1 MRSMV
6 SSMLLSVEYLHY
18 IICRHLRPLYAGSA
32 TKTPSV
38 FMMYPM
44 ALMMSGLWCFG
55 LLCFGRMLVGMMVG
69 CFECFLSF
77 CSPSSVASSVCSVW
91 SS

>member
-1 MRSMV
+1 MV

-18 IICRHLRPLYAGSA
+18 IICTHLRPLYVGSA
-32 TKTPSV
+32 TRAPLE

-55 LLCFGRMLVGMMVG
+55 LLCVERMLLGMMVG
-69 CFECFLSF
+69 CFFVFRVVLESF
-77 CSPSSVASSVCSVW
+77 V
-91 SS
+91 